1 MSATDPIHQEIKYNG
16 GDYTRSSYETMTEE
30 EREKALKGAAFPY
43 QWGVYTTAYARKQLQ
58 DAIRLCGD
66 KIIYCDTDSVKTLG
80 DVQIHKLN
88 DELRKRAEAV
98 GAYADDMNGKRHYIG
113 MFEADG
119 HYKQFIT
126 QGAKRYAYIDD
137 NDRMH
142 VTVAGVSTELDEST
156 EWIDKNGDK
165 YNPSFAVE
173 ELNMLQHFKPGM
185 KWVKAGGTQAVYNDA
200 DDLYYMD
207 PETGNKVHITKNVAI
222 IPATYVMTHSRDYSL
237 LLKEIQLYSEF
248 RKERE

>member
-16 GDYTRSSYETMTEE
+16 GDYTRSSYETMTEKE
-30 EREKALKGAAFPY
+30 IEKALKGAAFPY

-66 KIIYCDTDSVKTLG
+66 RIIYCDTDSVKTLG
-80 DVQIHKLN
+80 DVPIHKLN

-119 HYKQFIT
+119 HYQQFIS

-137 NDRMH
+137 NNEMH
-142 VTVAGVSTELDEST
+142 VTVAGVSTEINEET
-156 EWIDKNGDK
+156 GK
-165 YNPSFAVE
+165 SFAVE
-173 ELNMLQHFKPGM
+173 ELKTLKNFKPGM
-185 KWVKAGGTQAVYNDA
+185 KWSKAGGTQAVYNDA
-200 DDLYYMD
+200 DDLYYTD

-222 IPATYVMTHSRDYSL
+222 IPSTYVMTHSRDYSL